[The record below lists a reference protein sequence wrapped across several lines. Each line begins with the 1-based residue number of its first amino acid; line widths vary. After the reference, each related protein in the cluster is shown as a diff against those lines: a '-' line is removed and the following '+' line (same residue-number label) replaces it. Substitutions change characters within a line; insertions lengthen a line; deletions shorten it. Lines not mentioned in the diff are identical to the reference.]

1 LLIPYQVDVPMSRW
15 PVANF
20 AIIGATV
27 LAFLGEFAASEEAL
41 MPFVVGGWSPLGL
54 LGHIWLHVGPIHLV
68 GNMIFLWVF
77 GNAVC
82 AKLGNKVYPGV
93 YIGLGVAAAVVY
105 LLTSAGAEGMVGAS
119 GAINGV
125 VGMFLVL
132 YPTNEVTCFYL
143 FFLRPGRFSTSSYW
157 MILLW
162 LAFDI
167 WGAFSGGG
175 GVAYWA
181 HLGGFAFGVSLAVTL
196 LKTGLLT
203 MEPDEKSLLQVLGVK
218 TPGDAPVRV
227 GPDSAQTVVG
237 PVPMAVPRQPAP
249 DESPIP
255 IGDDGRVPD
264 FILRCSCGRELKV
277 PRKYAAKRARCA
289 QCGSEIRIP
298 GG

>member
-1 LLIPYQVDVPMSRW
+1 MLIPYQVDVPMSRW

-20 AIIGATV
+20 AIIGGTV
-27 LAFLGEFAASEEAL
+27 LVFFGGLAATEEAL
-41 MPFVVGGWSPLGL
+41 MPFVVKGWSPVGL
-54 LGHIWLHVGPIHLV
+54 LGYMWLHANLVHLA

-93 YIGLGVAAAVVY
+93 YVGLGVAAAVVY
-105 LLTSAGAEGMVGAS
+105 LFTSTGEVGMVGAS

-157 MILLW
+157 IILLW
-162 LAFDI
+162 LGFDI

-203 MEPDEKSLLQVLGVK
+203 MEPAEKSLLQALGIK
-218 TPGDAPVRV
+218 TPGDAPGRE
-227 GPDSAQTVVG
+227 GSDSAQAG
-237 PVPMAVPRQPAP
+237 MDPAPMALPQQPAR

-255 IGDDGRVPD
+255 IEDDLPVPE
-264 FILRCSCGRELKV
+264 FVLRCSCGKEFRA
-277 PRKYAAKRARCA
+277 PRKYAGRRARCA
-289 QCGSEIRIP
+289 QCGSEIQIP
-298 GG
+298 NE